1 MQSDDRRDEVDELV
15 ASWRRERPDLPAE
28 PLEVLSRVNRVAQ
41 RLDEGRR
48 TAFAAHD
55 LQLWEFDVLA
65 ELRRSGDP
73 YQLSPGHLS
82 KQNRVTSCTMT
93 NRVDRLAARGLVG
106 RHTDPS
112 DGRGVIVR
120 LTPAGRDLVDAALA
134 DLLAWEERQ
143 LAALGADDRSALAAL
158 LRRLLLAVV
167 EA

>member
-41 RLDEGRR
+41 RLDEV
-48 TAFAAHD
+48 AARPSPPTISSCGSSTCWRAAS
-55 LQLWEFDVLA
+55 Q
-65 ELRRSGDP
+65 RRS
-73 YQLSPGHLS
+73 LSAVARPPVETEPRHLGHYDEP
-82 KQNRVTSCTMT
+82 RRPACGP
-93 NRVDRLAARGLVG
+93 GLVG

-120 LTPAGRDLVDAALA
+120 SPRGQGPVDAALA

>member
-82 KQNRVTSCTMT
+82 KQNRV
-93 NRVDRLAARGLVG
+93 DLLAARGLVG